1 MARHRRF
8 SGVIGLICLTT
19 LGWAITPAHLA
30 AADDAAALAWP
41 PITQLNQQWTR
52 WWWMGSAVDQA
63 NITHVL
69 EQYHDAGIGGV
80 EICPIYGAY
89 GYESRY
95 IDFLSPKWMD
105 MLAWSGSETQ
115 RLGMGMD
122 MTTGT
127 GWPMG
132 GPNVSVDDAS
142 STDSTERFEVAGGS
156 TFDHT
161 FTNPARPNGNGIPAG
176 PTAAEAQRNISPLTS
191 GIPVS
196 SAPPR
201 IATVM
206 AYSSDGQKID
216 LTSQVKGV
224 NLNWTAP
231 AGSWVIYAVV
241 QHGPAM
247 KVKRPAPGGEGNVND
262 PFSVQ
267 SMDDFLAQFNKA
279 FASYKGVMPQAQF
292 HDSYEYVGDW
302 TGDLFDKFKAL
313 RGYDLRDQ
321 LPAFF
326 GDGPADQTVRV
337 INDYRQTMADL
348 HMAYVQRWI
357 DWTHSHNM
365 LAREQAH
372 GAPANTL
379 DLYGLADMPET
390 ETFGSA
396 DEAASDGN
404 FPMNKFASSAAH
416 VVGRQIASSESFTW
430 LGQHFQISL
439 ADVKPVADYLLLS
452 GINHMLFHGM
462 AYSPQDVPW
471 PGWLFY
477 ASVDFNPNGGLW
489 HDMPAYTAYVARCQ
503 SILQSGKPSNDVL
516 LYFPVNDIWQTP
528 VTRSPLIP
536 FVIGGQW
543 MRGTPFYNT
552 AIALQA
558 RGYGVDYISDTQLTG
573 VKFENGALTTG
584 GAMYHAIVVPP
595 CKLMPPQTMETLVNL
610 AKLGATVVFQNNLPS
625 DVPGLYQLDFRRAE
639 LIQACSQIQVPSPD
653 TNGAPQGT
661 PLGNGFIW
669 VGKNLNAMLDVAG
682 VQREPKLDVGLQ
694 FIRRTYEH
702 GYHYF
707 LANRGG
713 RPFDGWITL
722 SVPAKA
728 VEILDPMHPDR
739 TGLAALRHDASGRVQ
754 IYLQLQPL
762 ESCLLRTFGDQTPAG
777 PAWTYWQQSGEATTL
792 AGTWKIHFIDGG
804 PVLPADITT
813 EHLASWTEI
822 GDTQARRFAGT
833 GVYTLT
839 FNAPAQGSASDWLL
853 DIGKVAESARVRI
866 NGVDAGTLFSA
877 PFQVHVGSLIH
888 PGENTLEL
896 EVTNLASNRI
906 RDLDIRGVKWRIFR
920 DINFV
925 SPGAYGAFNAAV
937 WPVRD
942 SGLIGPVR
950 LVPLSGLDTGS
961 VK

>member
-1 MARHRRF
+1 MPAR
-8 SGVIGLICLTT
+8 
-19 LGWAITPAHLA
+19 PAA
-30 AADDAAALAWP
+30 AADNDALAWP

-52 WWWMGSAVDQA
+52 WWWMGSAVDQP
-63 NITHVL
+63 NITRIL
-69 EQYHDAGIGGV
+69 QQYHDAGIGGV

-95 IDFLSPKWMD
+95 INFLSPKWMD
-105 MLAWSGSETQ
+105 MLAWTGSETQ

-142 STDSTERFEVAGGS
+142 STDSGQRFEVAGGTNFS
-156 TFDHT
+156 HT
-161 FTNPARPNGNGIPAG
+161 FTNPPREQRGGGVAVG
-176 PTAAEAQRNISPLTS
+176 PTTSEAQRNINALTS
-191 GIPVS
+191 GIPVD

-216 LTSQVKGV
+216 LTRQVNGTT
-224 NLNWTAP
+224 LNWDAP
-231 AGSWVIYAVV
+231 AGTWVIYAIV
-241 QHGPAM
+241 QSGPAM
-247 KVKRPAPGGEGNVND
+247 KVKRPAPGGEGNVQD
-262 PFSVQ
+262 PFSVK
-267 SMDDFLAQFNKA
+267 SMDDYLAGFDKA
-279 FASYKGVMPQAQF
+279 FANYKGVMPQAQF

-302 TGDLFDKFKAL
+302 TNDLFDKFKAL

-326 GDGPADQTVRV
+326 GDTTPEQNVRV

-357 DWTHSHNM
+357 DWCHAHGM

-396 DEAASDGN
+396 DEAAADGN

-430 LGQHFQISL
+430 LGQHFQVSF

-462 AYSPQDVPW
+462 AYSPEDAPW

-489 HDMPAYTAYVARCQ
+489 HDMSAYTAYVARCQ

-528 VTRSPLIP
+528 ITRTPLIG

-543 MRGTPFYNT
+543 MRGTPFYET
-552 AIALQA
+552 ATALQK
-558 RGYGVDYISDTQLTG
+558 RGFGVDYISDAQLAN

-584 GAMYHAIVVPP
+584 GAIYHAIVVPP
-595 CKLMPPQTMETLVNL
+595 CKLMPPETMEALVNL
-610 AKLGATVVFQNNLPS
+610 AKAGATVVFQDGLPT
-625 DVPGLYQLDFRRAE
+625 DVPGLSQLDARRAE
-639 LIQACSQIQVPSPD
+639 LGQETGGIQLPGSDVSA
-653 TNGAPQGT
+653 APQGT
-661 PLGNGFIW
+661 PVGKGYFW
-669 VGKNLNAMLDVAG
+669 VGRNVNSMLAVAG
-682 VQREPKLDVGLQ
+682 VEREPMLDLGLQ
-694 FIRRTYEH
+694 FIRRTHEH

-707 LANRGG
+707 IANRGG
-713 RPFDGWITL
+713 NPVDGWVTL
-722 SVPAKA
+722 STPAKS
-728 VEILDPMHPDR
+728 VEILDPMHP
-739 TGLAALRHDASGRVQ
+739 
-754 IYLQLQPL
+754 
-762 ESCLLRTFGDQTPAG
+762 E
-777 PAWTYWQQSGEATTL
+777 
-792 AGTWKIHFIDGG
+792 
-804 PVLPADITT
+804 
-813 EHLASWTEI
+813 
-822 GDTQARRFAGT
+822 
-833 GVYTLT
+833 
-839 FNAPAQGSASDWLL
+839 
-853 DIGKVAESARVRI
+853 
-866 NGVDAGTLFSA
+866 
-877 PFQVHVGSLIH
+877 
-888 PGENTLEL
+888 
-896 EVTNLASNRI
+896 
-906 RDLDIRGVKWRIFR
+906 
-920 DINFV
+920 
-925 SPGAYGAFNAAV
+925 
-937 WPVRD
+937 
-942 SGLIGPVR
+942 
-950 LVPLSGLDTGS
+950 
-961 VK
+961 